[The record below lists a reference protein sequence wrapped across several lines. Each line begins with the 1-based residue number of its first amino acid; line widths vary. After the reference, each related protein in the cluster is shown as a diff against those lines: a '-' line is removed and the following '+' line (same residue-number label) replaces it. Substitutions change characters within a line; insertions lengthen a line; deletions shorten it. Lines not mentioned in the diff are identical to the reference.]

1 MCESTLEPA
10 LRGILEKVIDDELTD
25 DKLESNYRVF
35 SNFKNR
41 GLIDSVPSAMF
52 GRIYTRTYNAWLDY
66 KANDDTPVSHME
78 AAEFGRIFEIRAIEI
93 KSRITE
99 IANF

>member
-1 MCESTLEPA
+1 MEPA

-35 SNFKNR
+35 TNFRNR

-66 KANDDTPVSHME
+66 KANDDKPVSQME
-78 AAEFGRIFEIRAIEI
+78 AAEFGRIFEIRAMEI
-93 KSRITE
+93 KSRITDV
-99 IANF
+99 ASF

>member
-1 MCESTLEPA
+1 MEPA

-25 DKLESNYRVF
+25 NKLESNYRVF

-41 GLIDSVPSAMF
+41 GLIDSVRSAMF

-66 KANDDTPVSHME
+66 KSNDETPVSQSE
-78 AAEFGRIFEIRAIEI
+78 AAEFGRIFEIRAMEI
-93 KSRITE
+93 KSRIME
-99 IANF
+99 SASF

>member
-1 MCESTLEPA
+1 MEPA
-10 LRGILEKVIDDELTD
+10 LRGILEQVIDDELSD

-35 SNFKNR
+35 TNFRNR
-41 GLIDSVPSAMF
+41 GLIDSVTSAMF

-66 KANDDTPVSHME
+66 KANDETPVSQLE
-78 AAEFGRIFEIRAIEI
+78 AAEFGRIFEIRALEI

-99 IANF
+99 AASF